1 MIEIG
6 KAKANKRQNNIYR
19 VETILED
26 IEAGGKSEE
35 ILDECLALA
44 IEILTVVTERIFRES
59 GMEEEIIKC
68 NILENKRKIIS
79 FLIEGIKEEMEG
91 E

>member
-6 KAKANKRQNNIYR
+6 KAKANKRQNDISR

-26 IEAGGKSEE
+26 IEAIGESEE
-35 ILDECLALA
+35 ILDECLALS
-44 IEILTVVTERIFRES
+44 IEILTNVPERIFREC
-59 GMEEEIIKC
+59 GMEEEVIKN

>member
-6 KAKANKRQNNIYR
+6 KAKANKRQNDISR

-26 IEAGGKSEE
+26 IEAGGKNEE

-44 IEILTVVTERIFRES
+44 IEILTFVPERIFRES
-59 GMEEEIIKC
+59 GMEEEVIKN
-68 NILENKRKIIS
+68 NILENKHKIIS

>member
-1 MIEIG
+1 MIEFG
-6 KAKANKRQNNIYR
+6 KIKASRKPSGYE

-26 IEAGGKSEE
+26 IEAKGESEE

-44 IEILTVVTERIFRES
+44 IEILTNVPERIFREC

-68 NILENKRKIIS
+68 NILENKRKIIGY
-79 FLIEGIKEEMEG
+79 LVEGVIEEMEG

>member
-6 KAKANKRQNNIYR
+6 KAKANKRQSDISR

-44 IEILTVVTERIFRES
+44 IEILTVVPERIFREC
-59 GMEEEIIKC
+59 GMEEEVIKD
-68 NILENKRKIIS
+68 NILE
-79 FLIEGIKEEMEG
+79 IKQRMIGYLAECVIEEMEG

>member
-1 MIEIG
+1 MIEFRKI
-6 KAKANKRQNNIYR
+6 KASRKPSSYK

-26 IEAGGKSEE
+26 IEAMGESEE

-44 IEILTVVTERIFRES
+44 IEILTVVPERIFREC

-68 NILENKRKIIS
+68 NILENKRKIIAYLAEG
-79 FLIEGIKEEMEG
+79 LIEEMEG

>member
-6 KAKANKRQNNIYR
+6 KAKANKRQNDISR

-26 IEAGGKSEE
+26 IQAEGKSEE

-44 IEILTVVTERIFRES
+44 IEILTVVPEGIFREAD
-59 GMEEEIIKC
+59 MEEEVIKYK
-68 NILENKRKIIS
+68 ILENKRKIIS

>member
-1 MIEIG
+1 MIEFRKI
-6 KAKANKRQNNIYR
+6 KASRKPSSYK

-26 IEAGGKSEE
+26 IEAMGESEE

-44 IEILTVVTERIFRES
+44 IEILTVVPERIFREC

-68 NILENKRKIIS
+68 NILENKRKIIGYLAEG
-79 FLIEGIKEEMEG
+79 LIEEMEG

>member
-6 KAKANKRQNNIYR
+6 KAKANKRQNDISR

-26 IEAGGKSEE
+26 IEAIGESEE

-44 IEILTVVTERIFRES
+44 IEILTVVPERIFRES
-59 GMEEEIIKC
+59 GTEEEVIKY

>member
-6 KAKANKRQNNIYR
+6 KAKANKRQNDISR

-44 IEILTVVTERIFRES
+44 IEILTVVPERIFRES